1 MLNRLQVRFGTMNQ
15 ENHRGAKMMMLDNL
29 PGRKARNYL
38 LRDLTTWKIGGP
50 AEYIYW
56 PPDWQRLI
64 EAVKL
69 AKSAGI
75 PVWII
80 GRGSNLLIADEG
92 LPGLTIVTTG
102 LQKITWGDYKVTVEA
117 GYSLARLAQE
127 TAERGWSGLDFA
139 RGIPGTIGGA
149 IIMNAGAYGGEIS
162 QKLLKVKVLMDGE
175 LKVLQSRDLKFAYRE
190 SSLRGKA
197 LVLEAEFYFE
207 PGDREQLLAGMLS
220 NLAKRKAAQPLELP
234 NAGSVFR
241 NPPQESAGRL
251 IEAAGW
257 KGKSR
262 GGALV
267 SEKHANFIVNTGQAT
282 AGDVLGLIHDIREDV
297 HRKYGIDLQPEVEY
311 LKWRG

>member
-1 MLNRLQVRFGTMNQ
+1 
-15 ENHRGAKMMMLDNL
+15 
-29 PGRKARNYL
+29 
-38 LRDLTTWKIGGP
+38 
-50 AEYIYW
+50 
-56 PPDWQRLI
+56 LI

-75 PVWII
+75 PIWII

-92 LPGLTIVTTG
+92 LPGLTIVTTN
-102 LQKITWGDYKVTVEA
+102 LHKITWGDYKVTVEA

-127 TAERGWSGLDFA
+127 SAERGWSGLDFA
-139 RGIPGTIGGA
+139 RGIPGTVGGA

-175 LKVLQSRDLKFAYRE
+175 LKELKSTDLKFAYRE
-190 SSLRGKA
+190 CSLRGKA

-207 PGDREQLLAGMLS
+207 PGDREQLLAGMEN
-220 NLAKRKAAQPLELP
+220 NLAKRRAAQPLELP

-241 NPPQESAGRL
+241 NPLQDSAGRL

-262 GGALV
+262 GGARV
-267 SEKHANFIVNTGQAT
+267 SDKHANFIVNTGPAT
-282 AGDVLGLIHDIREDV
+282 ACDVVSLIGDIREDIL
-297 HRKYGIDLQPEVEY
+297 KKFGIDLQPEVEY
-311 LKWRG
+311 LKSRG

>member
-1 MLNRLQVRFGTMNQ
+1 M
-15 ENHRGAKMMMLDNL
+15 
-29 PGRKARNYL
+29 
-38 LRDLTTWKIGGP
+38 TTWKIGGP
-50 AEYIYW
+50 AEYVYW
-56 PPDWQRLI
+56 PPNWQNLI

-92 LPGLTIVTTG
+92 LPGLTIVTTA
-102 LQKITWGDYKVTVEA
+102 LQKITWGDCKVTVEA
-117 GYSLARLAQE
+117 GYSLALLAQE

-139 RGIPGTIGGA
+139 RGIPGTVGGA

-162 QKLLKVKVLMDGE
+162 RKLLKVKVLMDGE
-175 LKVLQSRDLKFAYRE
+175 LRELKNTDLKFAYRE
-190 SSLRGKA
+190 CSLRGKA
-197 LVLEAEFYFE
+197 LVLEAEFYFK
-207 PGDREQLLAGMLS
+207 PGDREQILTSMKS
-220 NLAKRKAAQPLELP
+220 NLAKRRAAQPLDLP

-241 NPPQESAGRL
+241 NPAQDSAGRL

-257 KGKSR
+257 KGKSK

-282 AGDVLGLIHDIREDV
+282 ANDVLSLITDIRKDIL
-297 HRKYGIDLQPEVEY
+297 RKFGVDIQPEVEY
-311 LKWRG
+311 LKSRG

>member
-1 MLNRLQVRFGTMNQ
+1 M
-15 ENHRGAKMMMLDNL
+15 
-29 PGRKARNYL
+29 
-38 LRDLTTWKIGGP
+38 TTWKIGGP
-50 AEYIYW
+50 AEYVYW
-56 PPDWQRLI
+56 PPNWQNLI

-92 LPGLTIVTTG
+92 LPGLTIVTTA
-102 LQKITWGDYKVTVEA
+102 LQKITWGDCKVTVEA
-117 GYSLARLAQE
+117 GYSLALLAQE

-139 RGIPGTIGGA
+139 RGIPGTVGGA

-162 QKLLKVKVLMDGE
+162 RKLLNVKVLMDGE
-175 LKVLQSRDLKFAYRE
+175 LRELKNTDLKFAYRE
-190 SSLRGKA
+190 CSLRGKA
-197 LVLEAEFYFE
+197 LVLEAEFYFK
-207 PGDREQLLAGMLS
+207 PGDREQILTSMKS
-220 NLAKRKAAQPLELP
+220 NLAKRRAAQPLDLP

-241 NPPQESAGRL
+241 NPAQDSAGRL

-257 KGKSR
+257 KGKSK

-282 AGDVLGLIHDIREDV
+282 ANDVLSLITDIRKDIL
-297 HRKYGIDLQPEVEY
+297 RKFGVDIQPEVEY
-311 LKWRG
+311 LKSRG

>member
-1 MLNRLQVRFGTMNQ
+1 M
-15 ENHRGAKMMMLDNL
+15 
-29 PGRKARNYL
+29 
-38 LRDLTTWKIGGP
+38 TTWKIGGP

-56 PPDWQRLI
+56 PPAWQDLV

-92 LPGLTIVTTG
+92 LPGLTIVTTA

-117 GYSLARLAQE
+117 GYSLALLAQE

-139 RGIPGTIGGA
+139 RGIPGTVGGA

-175 LKVLQSRDLKFAYRE
+175 LRELKNTDLKFAYRE
-190 SSLRGKA
+190 CSLRGKA
-197 LVLEAEFYFE
+197 WVLEAEFYFE
-207 PGDREQLLAGMLS
+207 PGDREQIFASMKS
-220 NLAKRKAAQPLELP
+220 NLAERRAAQPLDLP

-241 NPPQESAGRL
+241 NPPQDSAGRL

-257 KGKSR
+257 KGKSK

-282 AGDVLGLIHDIREDV
+282 AKDVLSLLADIRKDIL
-297 HRKYGIDLQPEVEY
+297 RKFGVDLQPEVEY
-311 LKWRG
+311 LKSRG

>member
-1 MLNRLQVRFGTMNQ
+1 M
-15 ENHRGAKMMMLDNL
+15 
-29 PGRKARNYL
+29 
-38 LRDLTTWKIGGP
+38 TTWKIGGP

-56 PPDWQRLI
+56 PPDRQTLI

-69 AKSAGI
+69 AESAGI

-80 GRGSNLLIADEG
+80 GRGSNLLIADAG
-92 LPGLTIVTTG
+92 LPGLTIVTTD
-102 LQKITWGDYKVTVEA
+102 LQKLTWGDYKVTVEA

-162 QKLLKVKVLMDGE
+162 QKLIKVKVLMERE
-175 LKVLQSRDLKFAYRE
+175 LQELPRRDLKFTYRE
-190 SSLRGKA
+190 SCLRGKG
-197 LVLEAEFYFE
+197 LILEAEFWFE
-207 PGDREQLLAGMLS
+207 PGDRKQLLAGMAS

-251 IEAAGW
+251 LEAAGW
-257 KGKSR
+257 KGKGR
-262 GGALV
+262 GGAFV

-282 AGDVLGLIHDIREDV
+282 AGDVLGLIQDIQEDIL
-297 HRKYGIDLQPEVEY
+297 RKYGLDLQPEVEY

>member
-1 MLNRLQVRFGTMNQ
+1 
-15 ENHRGAKMMMLDNL
+15 
-29 PGRKARNYL
+29 
-38 LRDLTTWKIGGP
+38 LTTWKIGGP
-50 AEYIYW
+50 AEYVYW
-56 PPDWQRLI
+56 PPNWQNLI

-92 LPGLTIVTTG
+92 LPGLTIVTTA
-102 LQKITWGDYKVTVEA
+102 LQKITWGDCKVTVEA
-117 GYSLARLAQE
+117 GYSLALLAQE

-139 RGIPGTIGGA
+139 RGIPGTVGGA

-162 QKLLKVKVLMDGE
+162 RKLLKVKVLMDGE
-175 LKVLQSRDLKFAYRE
+175 LRELKNTDLKFAYRE
-190 SSLRGKA
+190 CSLRGKA
-197 LVLEAEFYFE
+197 LVLEAEFYFK
-207 PGDREQLLAGMLS
+207 PGDREQILTSMKS
-220 NLAKRKAAQPLELP
+220 NLAKRRAAQPLDLP

-241 NPPQESAGRL
+241 NPAQDSAGRL

-257 KGKSR
+257 KGKSK

-282 AGDVLGLIHDIREDV
+282 ANDVLSLITDIRKDIL
-297 HRKYGIDLQPEVEY
+297 RKFGVDIQPEVEY
-311 LKWRG
+311 LKSRG

>member
-1 MLNRLQVRFGTMNQ
+1 
-15 ENHRGAKMMMLDNL
+15 
-29 PGRKARNYL
+29 
-38 LRDLTTWKIGGP
+38 
-50 AEYIYW
+50 
-56 PPDWQRLI
+56 LI
-64 EAVKL
+64 EAVKM
-69 AKSAGI
+69 AKSAGMPI
-75 PVWII
+75 WII

-92 LPGLTIVTTG
+92 LSGLTIVTTD

-139 RGIPGTIGGA
+139 RGIPGTVGGA

-175 LKVLQSRDLKFAYRE
+175 LRELTSSELKFAYRE

-197 LVLEAEFYFE
+197 WLLEAEFYFE
-207 PGDREQLLAGMLS
+207 PGDREEILTAMKS
-220 NLAKRKAAQPLELP
+220 NLAKRRTSQPLELP

-241 NPPQESAGRL
+241 NPPQDSAGRL

-267 SEKHANFIVNTGQAT
+267 SDKHANFIVNTGQAT
-282 AGDVLGLIHDIREDV
+282 ACDVLGLIADIREDIFKKFGV
-297 HRKYGIDLQPEVEY
+297 DLQTEVEY
-311 LKWRG
+311 LKSRG

>member
-1 MLNRLQVRFGTMNQ
+1 MI
-15 ENHRGAKMMMLDNL
+15 LDNL
-29 PGRKARNYL
+29 PGRKAKNYL

-50 AEYIYW
+50 AEYVYW
-56 PPDWQRLI
+56 PPNWQDLI

-69 AKSAGI
+69 VKSAGI

-92 LPGLTIVTTG
+92 LPGLTIVTTA
-102 LQKITWGDYKVTVEA
+102 LQKITWGDCKVTVEA
-117 GYSLARLAQE
+117 GYSLALLAQE

-139 RGIPGTIGGA
+139 RGIPGTVGGA

-162 QKLLKVKVLMDGE
+162 RKLLKVKVLMDGE
-175 LKVLQSRDLKFAYRE
+175 LRELKNTDLKFAYRE
-190 SSLRGKA
+190 CSLRGKA

-207 PGDREQLLAGMLS
+207 PGDREQILASMKS
-220 NLAKRKAAQPLELP
+220 NLAKRRAAQPLDLP

-241 NPPQESAGRL
+241 NPAQDSAGRL

-257 KGKSR
+257 KGKSK

-282 AGDVLGLIHDIREDV
+282 ANDVLSLITDIRKDIL
-297 HRKYGIDLQPEVEY
+297 RKFGVDIQPEVEY
-311 LKWRG
+311 LKSRG